1 MKRSEQKIPTGKIQG
16 FKKFDKVEY
25 LGKECFI
32 KGRMSTGYAVLMD
45 IGGNK
50 IDLKPIPKFNKMK
63 RIQARKSWLVM
74 LDFIR

>member
-1 MKRSEQKIPTGKIQG
+1 MIILKKYQKK
-16 FKKFDKVEY
+16 
-25 LGKECFI
+25 L
-32 KGRMSTGYAVLMD
+32 LMD
-45 IGGNK
+45 IEGNK